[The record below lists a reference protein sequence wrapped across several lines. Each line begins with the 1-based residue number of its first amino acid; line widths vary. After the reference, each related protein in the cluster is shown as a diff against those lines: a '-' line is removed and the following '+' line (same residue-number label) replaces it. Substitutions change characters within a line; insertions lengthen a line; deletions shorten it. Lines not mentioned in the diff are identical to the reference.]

1 MSTRSVYLAKYRT
14 SSRERAHFAIFVPNS
29 QNDRSDLSQ
38 TFKSQETNGTIIQVI
53 GEPLMSGYILEF
65 KRNYD
70 CSTDPTLKLLKY
82 LGSIDEIYLFEPE
95 SDELVQ
101 ESTPRSQLE
110 REAQGV
116 PPPRKGQDVRAPIDG
131 VSRNPLVYGTRT
143 N

>member
-1 MSTRSVYLAKYRT
+1 MTNRSVYLAKYRT
-14 SSRERAHFAIFVPNS
+14 SSRERAHFAIFIPYA
-29 QNDRSDLSQ
+29 QHDRPDLSQ
-38 TFKSQETNGTIIQVI
+38 TFKSHDAKGTIVQVI

-70 CSTDPTLKLLKY
+70 CSPDPTLKVLKY
-82 LGSIDEIYLFEPE
+82 LGSVEDSHLFEPG
-95 SDELVQ
+95 SDEFVQ

-110 REAQGV
+110 REAKKI

-131 VSRNPLVYGTRT
+131 VSESFVDYETWT